1 MVILFVS
8 NIASLGAQGTA
19 LIAWGIQFYKSLI
32 HNVLLMDDVSQHWYT
47 TGLARLGSS
56 FYLVAAGFLIALL
69 NIIFLISAV
78 VVERRQMRRYQS
90 GDNDENKGA
99 IMLY

>member
-8 NIASLGAQGTA
+8 NVSSLGAQATA
-19 LIAWGIQFYKSLI
+19 LIAWGIQFYKGLI
-32 HNVLLMDDVSQHWYT
+32 HNVLLMDDLNQHWYT

-56 FYLVAAGFLIALL
+56 FYFVAIGFVIALV
-69 NIIFLISAV
+69 NIILLISAV